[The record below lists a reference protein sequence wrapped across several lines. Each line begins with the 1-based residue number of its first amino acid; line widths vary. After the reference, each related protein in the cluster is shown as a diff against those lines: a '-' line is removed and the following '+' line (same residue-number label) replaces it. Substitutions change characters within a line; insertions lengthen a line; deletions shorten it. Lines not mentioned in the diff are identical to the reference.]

1 MSLLKTT
8 TALLALL
15 LGASAYAYNTV
26 SILQPWARATKA
38 GQKVS
43 AAYMELET
51 SESVTITKV
60 ESPVAKSVEVHS
72 MTNDKGVMKMRKLD
86 RLELP
91 AGTSV
96 KFAPGGLHLMLMGLT
111 KPLKP
116 GETVVIKFT
125 LQGAGKKESSL
136 QVDAAVR
143 DAPPAAAK
151 SMR

>member
-15 LGASAYAYNTV
+15 LSASAYAYNTV